1 MDLIKSPSKPSVW
14 PLLTK
19 QSLKDSSHLPPSR
32 TKTAGAMQD
41 VYVLLEQINMAM
53 ELANVFFA
61 NYRKRGS
68 KIVCI
73 LMEGKL
79 VYFHTFTLG

>member
-1 MDLIKSPSKPSVW
+1 
-14 PLLTK
+14 
-19 QSLKDSSHLPPSR
+19 
-32 TKTAGAMQD
+32 MQD

-61 NYRKRGS
+61 NYQKRGS
-68 KIVCI
+68 KIICI

-79 VYFHTFTLG
+79 VYLHTFALSCWIFCRTLRCSTTLTPLC